1 MLLVIND
8 IEGIFDRYVF
18 DRGGVEEWWENF

>member
-18 DRGGVEEWWENF
+18 YRGGVEEWWGNF